1 MRGFFDEQLELLNT
15 QLIEMGT
22 LIEHSIR
29 SAAEA
34 LVSQDIAQAKEAM
47 RFDKKVDEKER
58 EIEALCLKL
67 LLRQQPVARDLR
79 FISSAL
85 KMITDMERIGDMLQL
100 FDILLIRDISEI
112 VLFIADQQYIKKLE
126 HIPAMAGAT
135 IEMVT
140 KSIDAFVNRDVDLAR
155 KVISM
160 DDVVDDLFD
169 QVKAELI
176 ALIGKDA
183 SNGEQAMDLLMIA
196 KYYERIG
203 DHATNIAEWVEFALT
218 GIHSKEGDQE

>member
-34 LVSQDIAQAKEAM
+34 LVSQDIAQAKESM

-85 KMITDMERIGDMLQL
+85 KMITDMERIGDQVGGY
-100 FDILLIRDISEI
+100 FGDRPFYRGSAIY
-112 VLFIADQQYIKKLE
+112 QK
-126 HIPAMAGAT
+126 AGAYP
-135 IEMVT
+135 
-140 KSIDAFVNRDVDLAR
+140 RR
-155 KVISM
+155 WP
-160 DDVVDDLFD
+160 
-169 QVKAELI
+169 
-176 ALIGKDA
+176 ALP
-183 SNGEQAMDLLMIA
+183 
-196 KYYERIG
+196 
-203 DHATNIAEWVEFALT
+203 
-218 GIHSKEGDQE
+218 SKW

>member
-47 RFDKKVDEKER
+47 RCDKKVDEKER

-85 KMITDMERIGDMLQL
+85 KMITDMERIGDQAA
-100 FDILLIRDISEI
+100 DISEI

-203 DHATNIAEWVEFALT
+203 DHATNIAEWVEFAIT

>member
-34 LVSQDIAQAKEAM
+34 LVSQDIAQAKESM

-85 KMITDMERIGDMLQL
+85 KMITDMERIGDQAA
-100 FDILLIRDISEI
+100 DISEI
-112 VLFIADQQYIKKLE
+112 VLFIADQHYIKKLE

-203 DHATNIAEWVEFALT
+203 DHATNIAEWVEFAIT

>member
-67 LLRQQPVARDLR
+67 LLRQQPVARIKRRIFRRSSFLSR
-79 FISSAL
+79 ISNISKSWSISPPWPAL
-85 KMITDMERIGDMLQL
+85 
-100 FDILLIRDISEI
+100 
-112 VLFIADQQYIKKLE
+112 
-126 HIPAMAGAT
+126 P
-135 IEMVT
+135 
-140 KSIDAFVNRDVDLAR
+140 
-155 KVISM
+155 
-160 DDVVDDLFD
+160 
-169 QVKAELI
+169 
-176 ALIGKDA
+176 
-183 SNGEQAMDLLMIA
+183 
-196 KYYERIG
+196 
-203 DHATNIAEWVEFALT
+203 
-218 GIHSKEGDQE
+218 SKW

>member
-85 KMITDMERIGDMLQL
+85 KMITDMERIGDQAA
-100 FDILLIRDISEI
+100 DISEI

-203 DHATNIAEWVEFALT
+203 DHATNIAEWVEFAIT
-218 GIHSKEGDQE
+218 GIHSKVGDQE

>member
-85 KMITDMERIGDMLQL
+85 KMITDMERIGDQAA
-100 FDILLIRDISEI
+100 DISEI

-203 DHATNIAEWVEFALT
+203 DHATNIAEWVEFTIT

>member
-85 KMITDMERIGDMLQL
+85 KMITDMERIGDQAA
-100 FDILLIRDISEI
+100 DISEI

-203 DHATNIAEWVEFALT
+203 DHATNIAEWVEFAIT

>member
-85 KMITDMERIGDMLQL
+85 KMITDMERIGDQAA
-100 FDILLIRDISEI
+100 DISEI

-183 SNGEQAMDLLMIA
+183 SNGDQAMDLLMIA

-203 DHATNIAEWVEFALT
+203 DHATNIAEWVEFAIT

>member
-34 LVSQDIAQAKEAM
+34 LVSQDIAQAKESM

-85 KMITDMERIGDMLQL
+85 KMITDMERIGDQAA
-100 FDILLIRDISEI
+100 DISEI

-126 HIPAMAGAT
+126 HIPT

-203 DHATNIAEWVEFALT
+203 DHATNIAEWVEFAIT

>member
-1 MRGFFDEQLELLNT
+1 MRNRFDRQLSTLNDE
-15 QLIEMGT
+15 LIEMGSM
-22 LIEHSIR
+22 IEKSIET
-29 SAAEA
+29 AIKA
-34 LVSQDIAQAKEAM
+34 LVNQD
-47 RFDKKVDEKER
+47 VDLAR
-58 EIEALCLKL
+58 HAIEADEEIDRQERIIEDLCLKL
-67 LLRQQPVARDLR
+67 LLQQQPVAKDLR
-79 FISSAL
+79 LISSAL
-85 KMITDMERIGDMLQL
+85 KMITDMERIGDQAA
-100 FDILLIRDISEI
+100 DISEI

-203 DHATNIAEWVEFALT
+203 DHATNIAEWVEFAIT

>member
-1 MRGFFDEQLELLNT
+1 
-15 QLIEMGT
+15 MGT
-22 LIEHSIR
+22 RQRIFRR
-29 SAAEA
+29 SSF
-34 LVSQDIAQAKEAM
+34 LS
-47 RFDKKVDEKER
+47 R
-58 EIEALCLKL
+58 
-67 LLRQQPVARDLR
+67 
-79 FISSAL
+79 ISS
-85 KMITDMERIGDMLQL
+85 
-100 FDILLIRDISEI
+100 ISKSWSI
-112 VLFIADQQYIKKLE
+112 S
-126 HIPAMAGAT
+126 PPWRGAT

-203 DHATNIAEWVEFALT
+203 DHATNIAEWVEFAIT

>member
-67 LLRQQPVARDLR
+67 LLRQQPGARDLR
-79 FISSAL
+79 GISSAL
-85 KMITDMERIGDMLQL
+85 KMITDMERIGDQAA
-100 FDILLIRDISEI
+100 DISEI

-203 DHATNIAEWVEFALT
+203 DHATNIAEWVEFAIT

>member
-1 MRGFFDEQLELLNT
+1 
-15 QLIEMGT
+15 
-22 LIEHSIR
+22 
-29 SAAEA
+29 
-34 LVSQDIAQAKEAM
+34 
-47 RFDKKVDEKER
+47 
-58 EIEALCLKL
+58 
-67 LLRQQPVARDLR
+67 
-79 FISSAL
+79 
-85 KMITDMERIGDMLQL
+85 
-100 FDILLIRDISEI
+100 
-112 VLFIADQQYIKKLE
+112 
-126 HIPAMAGAT
+126 MAGAT

-203 DHATNIAEWVEFALT
+203 DHATNIAEWVEFAIT

>member
-34 LVSQDIAQAKEAM
+34 LVSQDIAQAKESM

-85 KMITDMERIGDMLQL
+85 KMITDMERIGDQAA
-100 FDILLIRDISEI
+100 DITGI
-112 VLFIADQQYIKKLE
+112 VLFTAVQQYIKKLE

-203 DHATNIAEWVEFALT
+203 DHATNIAEWVEFAIT

>member
-85 KMITDMERIGDMLQL
+85 KMITDMERIGDQAA
-100 FDILLIRDISEI
+100 DISEI

-169 QVKAELI
+169 QFKAELI

-203 DHATNIAEWVEFALT
+203 DHATNIAEWVEFAIT

>member
-1 MRGFFDEQLELLNT
+1 MRCFFDEQLELLNT

-85 KMITDMERIGDMLQL
+85 KMITDMERIGDQAA
-100 FDILLIRDISEI
+100 DISEI

-203 DHATNIAEWVEFALT
+203 DHATNIAEWVEFAIT